1 MIHPMPEGTA
11 MQSTACL
18 EWIQRWRKQGSLVAF
33 VGCCSICLISASA
46 TCAAQAP
53 LKPADQPNGTSSE
66 DPAATAVFI
75 VDAKKCEKKASDTWS
90 DPEVWAWQQ
99 ICRHLNVDFDEKE
112 ANDYADKREGKDS
125 PKRDAVYR
133 QKLEALRTENNK
145 NPEKLATDESR
156 TLSSKFLAM
165 IFGDPEL
172 RHHTW
177 NVPLRLFGFSTDRLA
192 IDTAALKSLDIQ
204 NAYVER
210 FVIQNTTLDGD
221 LRLENS
227 HLASIKMQLVAAKHF
242 LLNKVS
248 VTAKKVGAD
257 HVDPDPQSLEAEKP
271 DGALTIHTARIEDRV
286 SILEGSYDAID
297 LKRVKVGD
305 LFILHPD
312 WNRFRDLDKPELS
325 ITESVDH
332 GVFAFQANPKG
343 ASPRQIKLDQFI
355 FANAY
360 FGPDPMPVVRAMDAY
375 AGIRTHGRPDLEPY
389 TLIAK
394 SYAQRGETHN
404 SDKIL
409 IAKNNQDWH
418 WADIASVD
426 FLGLTFTW
434 LVADYGFHPEV
445 GFLWIA
451 GFVLLG
457 WGIFWH
463 ASTRLAA
470 GSYQPKS
477 PFLLALDSVIPGIHL
492 DKNHQDVRYNGWPQ
506 GMLYLLR
513 ILGAVLVFVA
523 FSYLQKKVLG

>member
-1 MIHPMPEGTA
+1 MPEGTA

-18 EWIQRWRKQGSLVAF
+18 EWIQRWRKRGSLVAF
-33 VGCCSICLISASA
+33 VACCSICLISASA
-46 TCAAQAP
+46 TCAAQATF
-53 LKPADQPNGTSSE
+53 KPADQPNGTPSE
-66 DPAATAVFI
+66 DLAATAVFI
-75 VDAKKCEKKASDTWS
+75 VDAKKCEKMASDTWS
-90 DPEVWAWQQ
+90 EPEVWAWQQ

-112 ANDYADKREGKDS
+112 ANDYADRQEKNS

-133 QKLEALRTENNK
+133 QKLEALRTENNE

-156 TLSSKFLAM
+156 TLSGKFLAM

-172 RHHTW
+172 RRHTW
-177 NVPLRLFGFSTDRLA
+177 NVPLRLFGFSTDRLV
-192 IDTAALKSLDIQ
+192 IDTAALKSLDIR

-210 FVIQNTTLDGD
+210 LAIQNTTIDGD

-248 VTAKKVGAD
+248 VTAKKVGPGHAGPNPPPLD
-257 HVDPDPQSLEAEKP
+257 AEKP
-271 DGALTIHTARIEDRV
+271 DGALTIHTARIDDRI

-305 LFILHPD
+305 LFIVQPD
-312 WNRFRDLDKPELS
+312 WNRSRDTDRPELS

-332 GVFAFQANPKG
+332 GVFTIQTSSTG
-343 ASPRQIKLDQFI
+343 ASPQQIKLDQFI

-360 FGPDPMPVVRAMDAY
+360 FGPDPMPVIRAMDAY

-418 WADIASVD
+418 WADLVSLD
-426 FLGLTFTW
+426 FVGLTFTW